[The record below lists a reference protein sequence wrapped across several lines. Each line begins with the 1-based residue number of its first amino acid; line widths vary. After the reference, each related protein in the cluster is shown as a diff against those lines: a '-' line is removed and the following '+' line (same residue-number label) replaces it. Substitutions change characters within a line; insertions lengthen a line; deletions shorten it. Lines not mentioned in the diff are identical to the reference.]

1 MCSFPFYCLSCLDYF
16 IFFGLS
22 TFYSIFLAYI
32 FSVLLFCLFYFSPFY
47 FQSDFLSTPFSI
59 LFFLLF
65 NGNATERQRKHG
77 VFFIGFWGGWPPRA
91 VFFEKI
97 DGSPRLKEW
106 NQKKTYLCAHSP
118 KKHWW
123 LWLHWRWTHC
133 DCSKIF
139 IEKKPW
145 EWENWGFENTEGEM
159 LTAFHIAVMFTFFG
173 QAGFFFRIHGSLLEP
188 LVML

>member
-1 MCSFPFYCLSCLDYF
+1 MYFRFIWFLSIQIYIILSNFLFSCL
-16 IFFGLS
+16 
-22 TFYSIFLAYI
+22 FL
-32 FSVLLFCLFYFSPFY
+32 L
-47 FQSDFLSTPFSI
+47 FSI
-59 LFFLLF
+59 LFSIHIFYCSTKRKPNANNMACFLIGLREVGPQELF
-65 NGNATERQRKHG
+65 
-77 VFFIGFWGGWPPRA
+77 FLP
-91 VFFEKI
+91 I

-145 EWENWGFENTEGEM
+145 GWENWGFENTEGEM

-173 QAGFFFRIHGSLLEP
+173 QAGSLLEP